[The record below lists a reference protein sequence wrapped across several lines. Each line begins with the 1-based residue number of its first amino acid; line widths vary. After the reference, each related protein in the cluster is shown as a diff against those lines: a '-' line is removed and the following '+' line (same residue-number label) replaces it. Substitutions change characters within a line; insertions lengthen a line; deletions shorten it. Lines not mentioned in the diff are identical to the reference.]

1 MTEKLMNPEIV
12 VLAAYLIGG
21 DKLRQHTEDIAVEA
35 FKIAPGRFAWRK
47 HSDRIDLRPIHNAL
61 SDSRKKVFGQLI
73 TGSDEKGWQLT
84 QAGIKFSEENIHKIN
99 TIQESGNRVSKEQR
113 RYLKNERERILASDA
128 YHKFEASSV
137 GDITI
142 RDAQSIFRI
151 NDYIQGE
158 SRIEKVAT
166 LVSAFG
172 EDKVLGALVNYCA
185 SLIEVKEQS

>member
-1 MTEKLMNPEIV
+1 MM
-12 VLAAYLIGG
+12 
-21 DKLRQHTEDIAVEA
+21 
-35 FKIAPGRFAWRK
+35 
-47 HSDRIDLRPIHNAL
+47 
-61 SDSRKKVFGQLI
+61 
-73 TGSDEKGWQLT
+73 DEKDL
-84 QAGIKFSEENIHKIN
+84 EEYHNIGKNVKGMKKANKYNYLQGKQI
-99 TIQESGNRVSKEQR
+99 TDEESGNRVSKEQR

-142 RDAQSIFRI
+142 REAQSIFRI